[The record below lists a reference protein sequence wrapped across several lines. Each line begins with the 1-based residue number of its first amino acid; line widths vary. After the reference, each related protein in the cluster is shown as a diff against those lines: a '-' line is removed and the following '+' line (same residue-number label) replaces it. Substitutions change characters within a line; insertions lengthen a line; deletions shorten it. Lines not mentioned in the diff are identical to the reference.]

1 MTRWAIAASALLVVV
16 VVQAAPAIVSQ
27 PRGSNE
33 ARPVNVSGTVTD
45 SLTPVVAAS
54 GEYVHIAW
62 IESEPTTDGL
72 RATIWYVRST
82 DSGSTFEAP
91 RPVAPLTGYASAL
104 QCAVDGST
112 VHLAWLATS
121 YTTGSP
127 AAVDYQR
134 SVDGGLTFE
143 SFVAVS
149 DTKPPGA
156 PILIASR
163 GRVAAVWQAGDRIWL
178 ALSGNGGASFDVAPA
193 VGASGELVAVTVRAA
208 ATLEGIA
215 VAWLAPAVDGGLSLE
230 VGRVDWQTG
239 DLAETSSPEGLPV
252 ADIAATAFGNNVIV
266 AWTTSTS
273 VRTAKS
279 ARSSDGG
286 VSYSSPDILGDASA
300 IGAPRASAG
309 ADVAFVT
316 WVDPLGRL
324 RLSRID
330 SDGSIGE
337 IRVRMNK
344 RAVFPEIAGDGE
356 SAVVAWRSG
365 SGSAS
370 LIRSCVVDS
379 KRDVASVRKVA
390 GRGGS
395 AVAPRLAAD
404 GLTRIVVWQQ
414 LVGGTAEVFAMRLHD

>member
-1 MTRWAIAASALLVVV
+1 MKRWAIAASALIVLGVVPAVPAV
-16 VVQAAPAIVSQ
+16 VWQA
-27 PRGSNE
+27 RGSIE
-33 ARPVNVSGTVTD
+33 ARPVNVSGTATD
-45 SLTPVVAAS
+45 SLTPVVAVS

-82 DSGSTFEAP
+82 DSGATFETP

-104 QCAVDGST
+104 QCIVDGST

-121 YTTGSP
+121 YTTGTP

-143 SFVAVS
+143 PFVAVNS
-149 DTKPPGA
+149 TEPPGA
-156 PILIASR
+156 PILIASS
-163 GRVAAVWQAGDRIWL
+163 GRVATVWQAGERIWM
-178 ALSGNGGASFDVAPA
+178 ALSVDGGASFDMASA
-193 VGASGELVAVTVRAA
+193 VGANGELVAVTVRAA

-215 VAWLAPAVDGGLSLE
+215 LAWLAPAVDGGLKLG
-230 VGRVDWQTG
+230 VGCVDWQTG
-239 DLAETSSPEGLPV
+239 ALDESSSPEGLPV
-252 ADIAATAFGNNVIV
+252 ADIAATAFGDNVIV

-286 VSYSSPDILGDASA
+286 VSYSGPDILGDASA

-324 RLSRID
+324 RISRIGA
-330 SDGSIGE
+330 DGSIGE

-365 SGSAS
+365 SGSGS
-370 LIRSCVVDS
+370 LIRSCVIDS
-379 KRDVASVRKVA
+379 TRDVASVRRVT

-404 GLTRIVVWQQ
+404 GLHRIVVWQQ
-414 LVGGTAEVFAMRLHD
+414 LIGGTAEVFAMQLPD